1 MLNYSTL
8 DADKEK
14 PTLWYKTL
22 YTKSKNYRRKCGVEI
37 TIKHSFNIT
46 SSNHD

>member
-22 YTKSKNYRRKCGVEI
+22 AIYKK
-37 TIKHSFNIT
+37 
-46 SSNHD
+46 